1 MEQPRIQTELTEE
14 VKAALDIVRSRVLE
28 EVKAL
33 HPDEADSLAESDL
46 LFTYPGKEE
55 LLYTM
60 TLDDA
65 IKICGKYIAEASE
78 NSIDRVVRQIIKM
91 YRMTDQVRESGELET
106 SRERGRQYMA
116 QIGIRSL

>member
-28 EVKAL
+28 EVKSL